1 METNLNTIQLVVDS
15 QCKLEAFAALK
26 LQQRQAH
33 CKEIATLTWIAQF
46 SVVSCTQPERMQK
59 AKIYYCG

>member
-1 METNLNTIQLVVDS
+1 MFNGMETNLNNIQLVVDS

-33 CKEIATLTWIAQF
+33 CKEIATLT
-46 SVVSCTQPERMQK
+46 
-59 AKIYYCG
+59 